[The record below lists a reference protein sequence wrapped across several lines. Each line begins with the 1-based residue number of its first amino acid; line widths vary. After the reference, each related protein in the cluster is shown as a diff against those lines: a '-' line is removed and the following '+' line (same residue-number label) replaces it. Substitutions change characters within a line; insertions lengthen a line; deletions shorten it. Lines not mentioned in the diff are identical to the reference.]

1 MKIYRQDPRAASRN
15 IRGEAAIIPP
25 QERRIVIL
33 NEMGTE
39 IWALCENEGCSLEN
53 LCESLSERF
62 DASQS
67 TIMNETL
74 SFIEELVETGALIA
88 SE

>member
-1 MKIYRQDPRAASRN
+1 MTTYRQDPRSASRN

-25 QERRIVIL
+25 ETRRIVIL

-39 IWALCENEGCSLEN
+39 IWAMCDGEGSSLERICEN
-53 LCESLSERF
+53 LSERF
-62 DASQS
+62 DAPDS
-67 TIMNETL
+67 TIQNETL